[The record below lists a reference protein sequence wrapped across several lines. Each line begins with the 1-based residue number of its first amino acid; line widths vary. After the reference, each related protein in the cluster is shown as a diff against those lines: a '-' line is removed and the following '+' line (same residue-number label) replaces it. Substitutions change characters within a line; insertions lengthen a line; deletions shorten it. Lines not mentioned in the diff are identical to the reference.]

1 MVEWLGEV
9 ARPESMVGHAVEGS
23 YSVEE
28 GGFFLFLTGL
38 FFNHYQGH
46 PDGTVHILRLV
57 LVRLNIELGSRP
69 FLQVIF
75 IHRSD
80 VTQQPK

>member
-1 MVEWLGEV
+1 
-9 ARPESMVGHAVEGS
+9 MVG
-23 YSVEE
+23 
-28 GGFFLFLTGL
+28 GGGKAREHGRTCSGRIIQCGRGGL
-38 FFNHYQGH
+38 LSLPHGPFFNHYQGH